1 MHINYNDLINKNN
14 YGLKSVCDSGPVL
27 ARYVGPASACDSGPL
42 LLVRHWAIR
51 LFDGGAMRA
60 AGIGPG
66 FFTTLAQFR
75 AKHVLLSGYSKNFGT
90 SLVSHFCTRCYDNYI
105 LVPSNLGI
113 Y

>member
-42 LLVRHWAIR
+42 LLVRYWAIR

-75 AKHVLLSGYSKNFGT
+75 AKHVLLSVQNVYYT
-90 SLVSHFCTRCYDNYI
+90 
-105 LVPSNLGI
+105 
-113 Y
+113 